1 MHRLRFLKEFL
12 QHPGSTWSIA
22 ESSTGLAELITDAA
36 DLSHASVVV
45 EFGSGTGVFT
55 EKILEKVSVDASAI
69 ALEINPAFVKET
81 RRRCPQATVF
91 HDSAINTARYLKSA
105 GVEQC
110 DRIICGLPWAC
121 FSHSLQN
128 QLLDTVQEVLTPGGK
143 FLTFAYLHGLLL
155 PSGKRFKKCL
165 SSRFEKIVETPII
178 WKNLPPAFVY
188 CAER

>member
-12 QHPGSTWSIA
+12 QHPGSTWAIA

-36 DLSHASVVV
+36 DLPHASVVV

-69 ALEINPAFVKET
+69 ALEINPSFVKET

-121 FSHSLQN
+121 FSHSLQD
-128 QLLDTVQEVLTPGGK
+128 QLLDTVQEVLTERVTRTIDGTEVTRDADPDNP
-143 FLTFAYLHGLLL
+143 AYLIEQEDGDRVLK
-155 PSGKRFKKCL
+155 SESEL
-165 SSRFEKIVETPII
+165 ST
-178 WKNLPPAFVY
+178 A
-188 CAER
+188 